1 MKFNIRK
8 LARWYFDKWYRPL
21 IPFMMI
27 VLIFIIAA
35 VFNKPQILVSVY
47 YILFPATLLLF
58 VAILYQLINRKSLS
72 AFISGGVLGIVVLA
86 VFFYILGQVFISM
99 TTEDRFAD
107 NLKIPE
113 NVELAKPAGDG
124 YGTIRPGAIVN
135 KKRKGPDFQL
145 YNSLQPGLYEYD
157 VWLGKVEPGTVYLKA
172 YEITKNLRLSAGRLS
187 SRSSMKVENNTEEI
201 RRFQSNGDF
210 TIYEG
215 DWGKPYAARFEIW
228 YKPHSGSE
236 RKLIEKNFI
245 IEGWQR

>member
-1 MKFNIRK
+1 M
-8 LARWYFDKWYRPL
+8 L
-21 IPFMMI
+21 I

-47 YILFPATLLLF
+47 YILFPATLLLIA
-58 VAILYQLINRKSLS
+58 AILYQLINRKWLS
-72 AFISGGVLGIVVLA
+72 AFISGGLLGIVLLA

-124 YGTIRPGAIVN
+124 YGTIRPKEIVN
-135 KKRKGPDFQL
+135 RKRTGPDFQL
-145 YNSLQPGLYEYD
+145 YNSFQPGLYEYD
-157 VWLGKVEPGTVYLKA
+157 LWLGKVEPGTVYLKA

-187 SRSSMKVENNTEEI
+187 SRSSLKVENNTEGI
-201 RRFQSNGDF
+201 KRFQSNGDF

-215 DWGKPYAARFEIW
+215 DWGKPYAARFEVW
-228 YKPHSGSE
+228 LKPESGPE
-236 RKLIEKNFI
+236 RKLIEKNYI